1 MLDLLLTNMSEPI
14 GGIKIEGCRG
24 CSDPTVVEFMLLRD
38 IEQAKG
44 IIRKFNFKKA
54 KLQLFRQLA
63 KKTPWE
69 SILENKGVE
78 QSQQIFK

>member
-24 CSDPTVVEFMLLRD
+24 CSDPTVV
-38 IEQAKG
+38 AKG